1 MVDTIRIPAETRSD
15 FGKGY
20 ARRIRANDQIPA
32 VVYGHGAEPKHV
44 VIPGHITMLAVRN
57 RNAVLELQLD
67 GGTELVMVKD
77 VQRHATRPE
86 ILHIDLLAVRRGEKV
101 EAEIPVHVIG
111 EVDAD
116 AVHNVEE
123 NTLTV
128 EADALNMPEHVTIN
142 LDGHGVGD
150 HVYAADVRLPEGVS
164 MVSDPELLVIN
175 VAAPQAADLGESPAE
190 GTEAADEAAEAPEGD
205 VVPENEA

>member
-1 MVDTIRIPAETRSD
+1 MVDTIRIPATTRTD

-20 ARRIRANDQIPA
+20 ARRIRNNNQIPA

-44 VIPGHITMLAVRN
+44 IIPGHETMLAVRN
-57 RNAVLELQLD
+57 SNAVLELQLD
-67 GGTELVMVKD
+67 GDTQLVMVKD
-77 VQRHATRPE
+77 IQRHATRPE
-86 ILHIDLLAVRRGEKV
+86 ILHVDLLAVRRGEKV
-101 EAEIPVHVIG
+101 QVEIPVHVIG
-111 EVDAD
+111 EVEPT

-128 EADALNMPEHVTIN
+128 EADALNVPEAVTIN
-142 LDGHGVGD
+142 LDGHDAGD
-150 HVYAADVRLPEGVS
+150 HVYAADVRLPEGVT

-175 VAAPQAADLGESPAE
+175 VSEPQAQDLGEDSAGGE
-190 GTEAADEAAEAPEGD
+190 DATPEGD

>member
-1 MVDTIRIPAETRSD
+1 MVETIQIPAETRTD

-44 VIPGHITMLAVRN
+44 TIPGHITMLAVRN

-67 GGTELVMVKD
+67 GGKELVMVKD
-77 VQRHATRPE
+77 IQRHATRPE
-86 ILHIDLLAVRRGEKV
+86 ILHVDLLAVRRGEKV

-111 EVDAD
+111 EVAPG

-128 EADALNMPEHVTIN
+128 EAEALHMPEHVTIN
-142 LDGHGVGD
+142 LDGHAAGD
-150 HVYAADVRLPEGVS
+150 HVYAADVRLPQGVT
-164 MVSDPELLVIN
+164 MVSDPELLVVN
-175 VAAPQAADLGESPAE
+175 VSEPQAAELPEEGEESAEAGAAAPQ
-190 GTEAADEAAEAPEGD
+190 GD
-205 VVPENEA
+205 VVEENEA

>member
-1 MVDTIRIPAETRSD
+1 MVDTIRIPATTRSD

-32 VVYGHGAEPKHV
+32 VVYGHGADPLHV
-44 VIPGHITMLAVRN
+44 VIPGHETMLAVRHS
-57 RNAVLELQLD
+57 NAVLELDVEGSTQ
-67 GGTELVMVKD
+67 LVMVKD

-101 EAEIPVHVIG
+101 EVEIPVHIIG
-111 EVDAD
+111 EVDPT

-128 EADALNMPEHVTIN
+128 EADALNLPESVTIN
-142 LDGHGVGD
+142 LDGHGAGD
-150 HVYAADVRLPEGVS
+150 HVYAADVRLPEGVT
-164 MVSDPELLVIN
+164 MVSDPELLVVN
-175 VAAPQAADLGESPAE
+175 VSEPTDQDLGEATAE
-190 GTEAADEAAEAPEGD
+190 GEAAAGD

>member
-1 MVDTIRIPAETRSD
+1 MVDTIRIPASTRSD

-20 ARRIRANDQIPA
+20 ARRIRNNDQIPA
-32 VVYGHGAEPKHV
+32 VVYGHGAEPQHV
-44 VIPGHITMLAVRN
+44 VIPGHETMLAVRHA
-57 RNAVLELQLD
+57 NAVLELDVEGSTQ
-67 GGTELVMVKD
+67 LVMVKD
-77 VQRHATRPE
+77 IQRHATRPE
-86 ILHIDLLAVRRGEKV
+86 ILHIDLLAVRRGERV
-101 EAEIPVHVIG
+101 EVEIPVHVIG
-111 EVDAD
+111 EVDQT

-128 EADALNMPEHVTIN
+128 EADALNVPDDVVIN

-150 HVYAADVRLPEGVS
+150 HVYAADVRLPEGVT

-175 VAAPQAADLGESPAE
+175 VSEPQAQDLGEEPA
-190 GTEAADEAAEAPEGD
+190 AAETVEAPEGD

>member
-1 MVDTIRIPAETRSD
+1 MVDTIRIPATTRSD

-32 VVYGHGAEPKHV
+32 VVYGHGADPLHV
-44 VIPGHITMLAVRN
+44 VIPGHETMLAVRHS
-57 RNAVLELQLD
+57 NAVLELDVEGSTQ
-67 GGTELVMVKD
+67 LVMVKD

-101 EAEIPVHVIG
+101 EVEIPVHIIG
-111 EVDAD
+111 EVDPT

-128 EADALNMPEHVTIN
+128 EADALNLPESVTIN
-142 LDGHGVGD
+142 LDGHGAGD
-150 HVYAADVRLPEGVS
+150 HVYAADVRLPEGVT
-164 MVSDPELLVIN
+164 MVSDPELLVVN
-175 VAAPQAADLGESPAE
+175 VSEPTVQDLGEETAE
-190 GTEAADEAAEAPEGD
+190 GEAAAGD

>member
-1 MVDTIRIPAETRSD
+1 MADTIRIPATTRSD

-20 ARRIRANDQIPA
+20 ARRIRNNDQIPA
-32 VVYGHGAEPKHV
+32 VVYGHGAEPQHV
-44 VIPGHITMLAVRN
+44 VIPGHETMLAVRHS
-57 RNAVLELQLD
+57 NAVLELDVEGATQ
-67 GGTELVMVKD
+67 LVMVKD
-77 VQRHATRPE
+77 IQRHATRPE

-101 EAEIPVHVIG
+101 EVEIPVHVIG
-111 EVDAD
+111 EVDPT

-128 EADALNMPEHVTIN
+128 EADALNVPDSVTIN

-150 HVYAADVRLPEGVS
+150 HVYAADVRLPEGVT

-175 VAAPQAADLGESPAE
+175 VSEPQAQDLGDAE
-190 GTEAADEAAEAPEGD
+190 GETEAPTGD

>member
-1 MVDTIRIPAETRSD
+1 MVDTIRIPASTRSD

-20 ARRIRANDQIPA
+20 ARRIRNNNQIPA
-32 VVYGHGAEPKHV
+32 VVYGHGAEPQHV
-44 VIPGHITMLAVRN
+44 VIPGHETMLAVRHA
-57 RNAVLELQLD
+57 NAVLELDVEGSTQ
-67 GGTELVMVKD
+67 LVMVKD
-77 VQRHATRPE
+77 IQRHATRPE
-86 ILHIDLLAVRRGEKV
+86 ILHIDLLAVRRGERV
-101 EAEIPVHVIG
+101 EVEIPVHVIG
-111 EVDAD
+111 EVDQT

-128 EADALNMPEHVTIN
+128 EADALNVPDDVVIN

-150 HVYAADVRLPEGVS
+150 HVYAADVRLPEGVT

-175 VAAPQAADLGESPAE
+175 VSEPQAQDLGEEPAAE
-190 GTEAADEAAEAPEGD
+190 ESVEAPEGD

>member
-1 MVDTIRIPAETRSD
+1 MADTIRIPATTRSD

-20 ARRIRANDQIPA
+20 ARRIRNNDQIPA
-32 VVYGHGAEPKHV
+32 VVYGHGAEPQHV
-44 VIPGHITMLAVRN
+44 IIPGHETMLAVRHS
-57 RNAVLELQLD
+57 NAVLELQLD

-77 VQRHATRPE
+77 IQRHATRPE

-101 EAEIPVHVIG
+101 EVEIPVHVIG
-111 EVDAD
+111 EVDPT

-128 EADALNMPEHVTIN
+128 EADALNVPDSVTIN
-142 LDGHGVGD
+142 LDGHSVGD
-150 HVYAADVRLPEGVS
+150 HVYAADVRLPEGVT

-175 VAAPQAADLGESPAE
+175 VSEPQAQDLGATE
-190 GTEAADEAAEAPEGD
+190 GETEAPTGD

>member
-1 MVDTIRIPAETRSD
+1 MVDTIRIPATTRSD

-32 VVYGHGAEPKHV
+32 VVYGHGAEPLHV
-44 VIPGHITMLAVRN
+44 VIPGHETMLAVRHS
-57 RNAVLELQLD
+57 NAVLELDVEGSTQ
-67 GGTELVMVKD
+67 LVMVKD

-101 EAEIPVHVIG
+101 EVEIPVHVIG
-111 EVDAD
+111 EVDPT

-128 EADALNMPEHVTIN
+128 EADALNLPESVTIN
-142 LDGHGVGD
+142 LDGHGAGD
-150 HVYAADVRLPEGVS
+150 HVYAADVRLPEGVT
-164 MVSDPELLVIN
+164 MVSDPELLVVN
-175 VAAPQAADLGESPAE
+175 VSEPTVQDLGEETAE
-190 GTEAADEAAEAPEGD
+190 GEAAAGD

>member
-1 MVDTIRIPAETRSD
+1 MADTIRIPATTRSD

-20 ARRIRANDQIPA
+20 ARRIRNNDQIPA
-32 VVYGHGAEPKHV
+32 VVYGHGAEPQHV
-44 VIPGHITMLAVRN
+44 IIPGHETMLAVRHS
-57 RNAVLELQLD
+57 NAVLELDVEGSTQ
-67 GGTELVMVKD
+67 LVMVKD
-77 VQRHATRPE
+77 IQRHATRPE

-101 EAEIPVHVIG
+101 EVEIPVHVIG
-111 EVDAD
+111 EVEPN

-128 EADALNMPEHVTIN
+128 EADALNVPEDVVIN

-150 HVYAADVRLPEGVS
+150 HVYAADVRLPEGVT

-175 VAAPQAADLGESPAE
+175 VSAPQAEDLGEESAGGE
-190 GTEAADEAAEAPEGD
+190 DEAPEGD

>member
-1 MVDTIRIPAETRSD
+1 MVDTIRIPASTRSD

-32 VVYGHGAEPKHV
+32 VVYGHGEPPQHV
-44 VIPGHITMLAVRN
+44 VIPGHETMLAVRHS
-57 RNAVLELQLD
+57 NAVLELDVEGATQ
-67 GGTELVMVKD
+67 LVMVKD
-77 VQRHATRPE
+77 IQRHATRPE
-86 ILHIDLLAVRRGEKV
+86 ILHVDLLAVRRGERV
-101 EAEIPVHVIG
+101 EVEIPVHVIG
-111 EVDAD
+111 EVEPN

-128 EADALNMPEHVTIN
+128 EADALNVPEDVTIN

-150 HVYAADVRLPEGVS
+150 HVYAADVRLPEGVT

-175 VAAPQAADLGESPAE
+175 VSAPQAQDLGE
-190 GTEAADEAAEAPEGD
+190 EAGEETAEAPQGD

>member
-1 MVDTIRIPAETRSD
+1 MVDTIRIPATTRSD

-32 VVYGHGAEPKHV
+32 VVYGHGAEPLHV
-44 VIPGHITMLAVRN
+44 VIPGHETMLAVRHS
-57 RNAVLELQLD
+57 NAVLELDVEGSTQ
-67 GGTELVMVKD
+67 LVMVKD

-101 EAEIPVHVIG
+101 EVEIPVHIIG
-111 EVDAD
+111 EVDPT

-128 EADALNMPEHVTIN
+128 EADALNLPESVTIN
-142 LDGHGVGD
+142 LDGHGAGD
-150 HVYAADVRLPEGVS
+150 HVYAADVRLPEGVT
-164 MVSDPELLVIN
+164 MVSDPELLVVN
-175 VAAPQAADLGESPAE
+175 VSEPTVQDLGEETAE
-190 GTEAADEAAEAPEGD
+190 GEAAAGD

>member
-1 MVDTIRIPAETRSD
+1 MADTIRIPAQSRSD

-20 ARRIRANDQIPA
+20 ARRIRAKSQIPA

-44 VIPGHITMLAVRN
+44 IIPGHETMLAVRN

-101 EAEIPVHVIG
+101 EVEIPVHVIG
-111 EVDAD
+111 EVEVG

-128 EADALNMPEHVTIN
+128 EADALNTPEHVTIN
-142 LDGHGVGD
+142 LDGHAVGD
-150 HVYAADVRLPEGVS
+150 HVYAADVRLPEGVT
-164 MVSDPELLVIN
+164 MVSDPELLVVN
-175 VAAPQAADLGESPAE
+175 VAAPQVEDLGESPAE
-190 GTEAADEAAEAPEGD
+190 GAEGADEAPEGD

>member
-1 MVDTIRIPAETRSD
+1 MVDTIRIPASTRSD

-20 ARRIRANDQIPA
+20 ARRIRNNSQIPA
-32 VVYGHGAEPKHV
+32 VVYGHGAEPQHV
-44 VIPGHITMLAVRN
+44 IIPGHETMLAVRHA
-57 RNAVLELQLD
+57 NAVLELDVEGSTQ
-67 GGTELVMVKD
+67 LVMVKD
-77 VQRHATRPE
+77 IQRHATRPE
-86 ILHIDLLAVRRGEKV
+86 ILHVDLLAVRRGERV
-101 EAEIPVHVIG
+101 EVEIPVHVIG
-111 EVDAD
+111 EVDQT

-128 EADALNMPEHVTIN
+128 EADALNVPDDVVIN

-150 HVYAADVRLPEGVS
+150 HVYAADVRLPEGVT

-175 VAAPQAADLGESPAE
+175 VSEPQAQDLGEEPA
-190 GTEAADEAAEAPEGD
+190 AAETVEAPEGD

>member
-1 MVDTIRIPAETRSD
+1 MVDTIRIPASTRSD

-32 VVYGHGAEPKHV
+32 VVYGHGEPPQHV
-44 VIPGHITMLAVRN
+44 VIPGHTTMLAVRHS
-57 RNAVLELQLD
+57 NAVLELDIEGESQ
-67 GGTELVMVKD
+67 LVMVKD
-77 VQRHATRPE
+77 IQRHATRPE
-86 ILHIDLLAVRRGEKV
+86 ILHVDLLAVRRGERV
-101 EAEIPVHVIG
+101 EVEIPVHVHG
-111 EVDAD
+111 EVEPN

-128 EADALNMPEHVTIN
+128 EADALNVPEDVNIN

-150 HVYAADVRLPEGVS
+150 HVYAADVRLPEGVV

-175 VAAPQAADLGESPAE
+175 VSAPQAQDLGE
-190 GTEAADEAAEAPEGD
+190 EAGEETAAAPEGD

>member
-1 MVDTIRIPAETRSD
+1 MADTIRIPATTRSD

-20 ARRIRANDQIPA
+20 ARRIRNNSQIPA
-32 VVYGHGAEPKHV
+32 VVYGHGAEPQHV
-44 VIPGHITMLAVRN
+44 IIPGHETMLAVRHS
-57 RNAVLELQLD
+57 NAVLELDVEGSTQ
-67 GGTELVMVKD
+67 LVMVKD
-77 VQRHATRPE
+77 IQRHATRPE
-86 ILHIDLLAVRRGEKV
+86 ILHIDLLAVRRGERV
-101 EAEIPVHVIG
+101 EVEIPVHVIG
-111 EVDAD
+111 EVDPT

-128 EADALNMPEHVTIN
+128 EADALNVPDSVTIN

-150 HVYAADVRLPEGVS
+150 HVYAADVRLPEGVA

-175 VAAPQAADLGESPAE
+175 VSEPQAQDLGDTE
-190 GTEAADEAAEAPEGD
+190 GETEAPTGD

>member
-1 MVDTIRIPAETRSD
+1 MVETIQIPAETRTD

-44 VIPGHITMLAVRN
+44 IIPGHITMLAVRN

-67 GGTELVMVKD
+67 GGKELVMVKD
-77 VQRHATRPE
+77 IQRHATRPE

-111 EVDAD
+111 EVAPG

-128 EADALNMPEHVTIN
+128 EADALNVPEDVVIN

-150 HVYAADVRLPEGVS
+150 HVYAADVRLPEGVT

-175 VAAPQAADLGESPAE
+175 VSEPQAQDLGESE
-190 GTEAADEAAEAPEGD
+190 GETEAPEGD
-205 VVPENEA
+205 VVAENEA

>member
-1 MVDTIRIPAETRSD
+1 MVDTIRIPASTRSD

-20 ARRIRANDQIPA
+20 ARRIRNNSQIPA
-32 VVYGHGAEPKHV
+32 VVYGHGAEPQHV
-44 VIPGHITMLAVRN
+44 IIPGHETMLAVRHA
-57 RNAVLELQLD
+57 NAVLELDVEGSTQ
-67 GGTELVMVKD
+67 LVMVKD
-77 VQRHATRPE
+77 IQRHATRPE
-86 ILHIDLLAVRRGEKV
+86 ILHVDLLAVRRGERV
-101 EAEIPVHVIG
+101 EVEIPVHVIG
-111 EVDAD
+111 EVDQT

-128 EADALNMPEHVTIN
+128 EADALNVPDDVVIN

-150 HVYAADVRLPEGVS
+150 HVYAADVRLPEGVT

-175 VAAPQAADLGESPAE
+175 VSEPQAQDLGEEPAAE
-190 GTEAADEAAEAPEGD
+190 ETVEAPEGD

>member
-1 MVDTIRIPAETRSD
+1 MVDTIRIPATTRSD

-32 VVYGHGAEPKHV
+32 VVYGHGADPLHV
-44 VIPGHITMLAVRN
+44 VIPGHETMLAVRHS
-57 RNAVLELQLD
+57 NAVLELDVEGSTQ
-67 GGTELVMVKD
+67 LVMVKD

-101 EAEIPVHVIG
+101 EVEIPVHVIG
-111 EVDAD
+111 EVDPT

-128 EADALNMPEHVTIN
+128 EADALNLPESVTIN
-142 LDGHGVGD
+142 LDGHGAGD
-150 HVYAADVRLPEGVS
+150 HVYAADVRLPEGVT
-164 MVSDPELLVIN
+164 MVSDPELLVVN
-175 VAAPQAADLGESPAE
+175 VSEPTVQDLGEETAE
-190 GTEAADEAAEAPEGD
+190 GEAAAGD

>member
-1 MVDTIRIPAETRSD
+1 MADTIRIPATTRSD

-20 ARRIRANDQIPA
+20 ARRIRNNDQIPA
-32 VVYGHGAEPKHV
+32 VVYGHGAEPQHV
-44 VIPGHITMLAVRN
+44 IIPGHETMLAVRHS
-57 RNAVLELQLD
+57 NAVLELDVEGSTQ
-67 GGTELVMVKD
+67 LVMVKD
-77 VQRHATRPE
+77 IQRHATRPE

-101 EAEIPVHVIG
+101 EVEIPVHVIG
-111 EVDAD
+111 EVDPT

-128 EADALNMPEHVTIN
+128 EADALNVPDSVTIN

-150 HVYAADVRLPEGVS
+150 HVYAADVRLPEGVT

-175 VAAPQAADLGESPAE
+175 VSEPQAQDLGEESAGGE
-190 GTEAADEAAEAPEGD
+190 DATPEGD

>member
-1 MVDTIRIPAETRSD
+1 MVDTIRIPASTRSD

-20 ARRIRANDQIPA
+20 ARRIRNNDQIPA
-32 VVYGHGAEPKHV
+32 VVYGHGAEPQHV
-44 VIPGHITMLAVRN
+44 VIPGHETMLAVRHA
-57 RNAVLELQLD
+57 NAVLELDVEGSTQ
-67 GGTELVMVKD
+67 LVMVKD
-77 VQRHATRPE
+77 IQRHATRPE
-86 ILHIDLLAVRRGEKV
+86 ILHIDLLAVRRGERV
-101 EAEIPVHVIG
+101 EVEIPVHVIG
-111 EVDAD
+111 EVDQT

-128 EADALNMPEHVTIN
+128 EADALNVPDDVVIN

-150 HVYAADVRLPEGVS
+150 HVYAADVRLPEGVT

-175 VAAPQAADLGESPAE
+175 VSEPQAQDLGEEPAAE
-190 GTEAADEAAEAPEGD
+190 ETVEAPEGD